1 MAMDIRIEKTMK
13 SIWLAVLVWGVV
25 TLVLPYLFF
34 GFQRV
39 IFFNLLLDPNLWE
52 SGILIVLASYNL
64 KIWK

>member
-1 MAMDIRIEKTMK
+1 MDIRIEKTMK